1 MPPQIPAPVTAARP
15 GSGGRPSLRRLGDS
29 VHRVHT
35 PGRRPQAAPPAR
47 RRLVAF
53 VHRVHTSGAVL
64 IEIAC
69 RHPDEGRFRAP
80 RAHFWRRRAPGAHL
94 CAAGPSAWSE
104 ACIPRTIAT
113 SISSRTLGCALAV
126 HPMHEIDA
134 SAVWKVGL
142 DAKMCT
148 GRTLPGMNLVARG

>member
-29 VHRVHT
+29 
-35 PGRRPQAAPPAR
+35 
-47 RRLVAF
+47 

-142 DAKMCT
+142 DAEMCT